1 MSQQFVFFII
11 GLPCSGKS
19 SVAQFIAQRYDCV
32 HLSTEQI
39 RASLMKIDQEDD
51 DCDFTLQQQ
60 TDVYNKMSNDLHF
73 LLKSGKSVVVDGV
86 YRSIDR
92 RNEIFEIASCYDSV
106 KRVFAYH
113 LTCDENVAIKRLI
126 YRKEQGTVAPAGV
139 KGYSKI
145 KLEFE
150 PVDYSKFVEID
161 NTYDLDY
168 TINKIVDNIE
178 KRIK

>member
-1 MSQQFVFFII
+1 MSKQFIIFII

-39 RASLMKIDQEDD
+39 RASLMEIDREDD

-60 TDVYNKMSNDLHF
+60 TDVYNKMSEELHF

-92 RNEIFEIASCYDSV
+92 RYFVFPSVRALIAACLMCSGVSKSGCPAPMAQTFSPAAFRASAFAV
-106 KRVFAYH
+106 IARV
-113 LTCDENVAIKRLI
+113 CD
-126 YRKEQGTVAPAGV
+126 G
-139 KGYSKI
+139 
-145 KLEFE
+145 
-150 PVDYSKFVEID
+150 
-161 NTYDLDY
+161 
-168 TINKIVDNIE
+168 
-178 KRIK
+178 